1 MMLNWLFVSS
11 SCINIRPIMTGRK
24 TLWLSFTFGVAINIK
39 DLLICRSPLQFY
51 MQCDDVQHNKWK
63 HISTRVSAQ
72 TAAQRLFMMQSMR
85 KRAGFPQTL
94 HVQEALL
101 SSLRLSR
108 KRDNVIEHEIGDS
121 LCKAFLWG
129 LICQN
134 SHLTACKHTEAT
146 SQHH

>member
-1 MMLNWLFVSS
+1 
-11 SCINIRPIMTGRK
+11 
-24 TLWLSFTFGVAINIK
+24 
-39 DLLICRSPLQFY
+39 
-51 MQCDDVQHNKWK
+51 
-63 HISTRVSAQ
+63 
-72 TAAQRLFMMQSMR
+72 MMQSMR

-101 SSLRLSR
+101 SSLGLSR

-121 LCKAFLWG
+121 LCKTFLWR

-146 SQHH
+146 SPNHELPTVRTSDSFFNLHFSEKLKIYNKPSLLKYTLLSQIRMIYILIKPKKNTKMCQTIKLLKR